1 MTARRLPTKGFTL
14 AEVIV
19 GVAVFG
25 VLVIGTLTLIWTSH
39 RILFPRRI
47 EDGGRVLCVAPSAT
61 TFADAVVLHGQFIEQ
76 LKNARAVYVF
86 GGVHPAL
93 PPEASQLTV
102 KPLTAD
108 ELPVITD
115 FTAGL
120 PLGPLKFYQLYQNA
134 LGPMVISPNAEDF
147 TVVVIG
153 PRNRRIELT
162 AMVQVRRSSSSV
174 SDGGSSESFAR
185 WDVRYYDAEGNNSD
199 YAFLEH
205 VDVAGSAAIGATH
218 NWYRYQEGV
227 VAEEGP
233 VAAVF
238 PDPWRHPGNRIA
250 ADFQPPSFSR
260 FIYLLHVT
268 R

>member
-1 MTARRLPTKGFTL
+1 MTARRFPIEGFTL

-25 VLVIGTLTLIWTSH
+25 VLVIGALTLIWTSH
-39 RILFPRRI
+39 RILFPQRI

-61 TFADAVVLHGQFIEQ
+61 AFADAVVLHGQLMEQ

-86 GGVHPAL
+86 GGAHPAL
-93 PPEASQLTV
+93 PPGASQLSM
-102 KPLTAD
+102 KPLAAS
-108 ELPVITD
+108 ELPIIAD

-120 PLGPLKFYQLYQNA
+120 PLNPLKFYQLYQNA
-134 LGPMVISPNAEDF
+134 LGQMVTSPNADDF

-153 PRNRRIELT
+153 PRNSHLELT

-174 SDGGSSESFAR
+174 SDGDFGETFAR
-185 WDVRYYDAEGNNSD
+185 WDVGYSDAEGNNSD

-205 VDVAGSAAIGATH
+205 ADVAASAPVGATH
-218 NWYRYQEGV
+218 NWHRYQEGV

-238 PDPWRHPGNRIA
+238 PDPWRHSGSRIA
-250 ADFQPPSFSR
+250 AEYQPPSFSR
-260 FIYLLHVT
+260 FTYFLHVT

>member
-1 MTARRLPTKGFTL
+1 MMERRFLIKGFTL

-25 VLVIGTLTLIWTSH
+25 VLVIGALTLIWTSH

-61 TFADAVVLHGQFIEQ
+61 AFADAVVLHGQFMEQ
-76 LKNARAVYVF
+76 LKEARAVYVF

-102 KPLTAD
+102 KPLTAG
-108 ELPVITD
+108 ELPVIAD

-120 PLGPLKFYQLYQNA
+120 PLEPLKFYRLYQNA
-134 LGPMVISPNAEDF
+134 LGPMVTRANAEDF
-147 TVVVIG
+147 TVVVVG
-153 PRNRRIELT
+153 PRNSRIELT
-162 AMVQVRRSSSSV
+162 AMVQVRRSSLSV
-174 SDGGSSESFAR
+174 SDGDSSETFAR
-185 WDVRYYDAEGNNSD
+185 WDVRYFDAAGNNSD
-199 YAFLEH
+199 YAFLEDA
-205 VDVAGSAAIGATH
+205 DVAASAPVGAMH
-218 NWYRYQEGV
+218 NWHRYQEGV

-238 PDPWRHPGNRIA
+238 PDPWRHPGVRIA
-250 ADFQPPSFSR
+250 AVYQPPSFSR